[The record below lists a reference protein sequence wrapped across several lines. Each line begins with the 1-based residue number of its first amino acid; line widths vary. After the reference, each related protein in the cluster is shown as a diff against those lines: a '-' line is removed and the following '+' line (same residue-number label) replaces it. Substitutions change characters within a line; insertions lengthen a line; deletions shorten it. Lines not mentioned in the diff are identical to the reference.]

1 MEKESR
7 RRLFFWFHTT
17 ECYFSMQAAR
27 DTTDQHL
34 RKALQPLIEAEG
46 FQCVEVQLQRS
57 RRARSLR
64 IIVYRESGMDAYA
77 LERLTHGIR
86 FQLPLLADADGGALN
101 DLSLEVSSPGIERAL
116 RQPHEYAIFAGKA
129 VRVLRDDSTTWEHAV
144 IEHAAGD
151 DVTLRFTA
159 ATTTMP
165 IANIRRAQLTG
176 ADTGGA

>member
-1 MEKESR
+1 
-7 RRLFFWFHTT
+7 
-17 ECYFSMQAAR
+17 MQAAR

-34 RKALQPLIEAEG
+34 RTALEPLIEAEG
-46 FQCVEVQLQRS
+46 FQCVEVQLHRS

-64 IIVYRESGMDAYA
+64 VIVYRESGMDAYS
-77 LERLTHGIR
+77 LERLTRGIQ
-86 FQLPLLADADGGALN
+86 FHLPLLADPAGGTLN

-116 RQPHEYAIFAGKA
+116 RQPHEYAIFVGKA
-129 VRVLRDDSTTWEHAV
+129 VRVLRDNATNWEHAV

-151 DVTLRFTA
+151 NVTLRFAA
-159 ATTTMP
+159 ATTTIP